1 MTASGGVWEMTQRKC
16 RTVALSV
23 YPASQQTT
31 KGIFF
36 GSLLGY
42 KVWPIFT
49 SLFKPG
55 RNSRVFPTMPGF
67 RLDRKRE
74 NGPDY
79 FGLSG
84 VHPRRAFLPSAGLY
98 LASIKL

>member
-42 KVWPIFT
+42 KV
-49 SLFKPG
+49 
-55 RNSRVFPTMPGF
+55 
-67 RLDRKRE
+67 
-74 NGPDY
+74 
-79 FGLSG
+79 
-84 VHPRRAFLPSAGLY
+84 
-98 LASIKL
+98 